1 MNLEEKLK
9 QDIVKAL
16 KEKQK
21 VKLTVLRM
29 VKGAVDLEYINTKKE
44 ITDDTVITVINKQ
57 IKMRNDSIEEF
68 KKANRND
75 LVEATQEEVN
85 ILMEY
90 LPEQLTNEEL
100 DELLTEVFDEVK
112 PESAKDMGKIMQKI
126 TPLVKGKADM
136 KLVSEKIKDRLA

>member
-1 MNLEEKLK
+1 MKLEEKLK
-9 QDIVKAL
+9 QDIVTAL
-16 KEKQK
+16 KEKEK
-21 VKLTVLRM
+21 VRLTVLRM
-29 VKGAVDLEYINTKKE
+29 VKGAVDLDYINTKKE

-68 KKANRND
+68 KKAGRDD
-75 LVEATQEEVN
+75 LVEATTEEVN

-90 LPEQLTNEEL
+90 LPEQLTDDEI
-100 DELLTEVFDEVK
+100 DELLTEIFNEVK

-136 KLVSEKIKDRLA
+136 KLVSQKIKDKLA